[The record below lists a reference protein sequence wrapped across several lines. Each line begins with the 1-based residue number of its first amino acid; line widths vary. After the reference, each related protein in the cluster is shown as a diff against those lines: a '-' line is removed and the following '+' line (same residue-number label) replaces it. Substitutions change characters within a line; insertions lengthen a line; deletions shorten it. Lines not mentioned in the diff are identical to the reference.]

1 MVTSG
6 IGTIITFHHLMK
18 KLLIVTGPQGSGN
31 HLFARLLS
39 AHPNV
44 KGWDSLKD
52 NYWVPSDEEPFAR
65 YWVYPDELKFP
76 EGDYFCANVSVPFF
90 YDGVR
95 QTPKICEVA
104 RKAISMG
111 VMPIIAVIVRD
122 RNINEL
128 QQRRVGGEV
137 TMDIALDYYKD
148 LAVHFID
155 HEAFFL
161 YKEKYLEY
169 LGRVLE
175 FPVTKEG
182 IDNFITV
189 DANHKYVYPCKEHW
203 LDKEIRKGRKPF
215 RSRLKE

>member
-1 MVTSG
+1 MS
-6 IGTIITFHHLMK
+6 K

-39 AHPNV
+39 AHPMV

-65 YWVYPDELKFP
+65 YWVYPEELQFP
-76 EGDYFCANVSVPFF
+76 EGDFFCVNVSVPFF

-95 QTPKICEVA
+95 RTPKIKEVA
-104 RKAISMG
+104 YKAVTMG
-111 VMPIIAVIVRD
+111 IEPIIAVVCRD

-128 QQRRVGGEV
+128 QQKRVGGEV
-137 TMDIALDYYKD
+137 TMDIALDYYSD
-148 LAVHFID
+148 LRHHFID

-161 YKEKYLEY
+161 YKERYMEY
-169 LGRVLE
+169 LGRILE

-182 IDNFITV
+182 IDNFVTV
-189 DANHKYVYPCKEHW
+189 DANHKYVYPIKEHW
-203 LDKEIRKGRKPF
+203 LDNEIRKGRKPF
-215 RSRLKE
+215 KQRPKE